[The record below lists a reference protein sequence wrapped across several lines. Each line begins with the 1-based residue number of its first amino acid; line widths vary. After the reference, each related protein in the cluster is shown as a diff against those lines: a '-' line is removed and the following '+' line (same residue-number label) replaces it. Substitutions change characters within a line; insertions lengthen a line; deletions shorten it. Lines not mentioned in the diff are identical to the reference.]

1 MCSCLYF
8 AVADIANSV
17 LQELRAFQASQ
28 EEAETSTSRIDN
40 GMLYITTRPTLPS
53 SSSDSPP
60 AVSSTSVKMAV
71 FGSSSGTSALGHS
84 PDSAKPRTASFCPS
98 IDQDLSGVEDNAT
111 LVDYAMEH
119 ERSCAVENDTAVQT
133 DSPSIPLSWSLPL
146 SPPDN
151 VTLSK
156 ELLMS
161 EMREYVAYHY
171 QRYPLWHPT
180 MFIEQVDGGEH
191 DASID
196 FRLSCYSMI
205 IINEAARFRQTPQRG
220 TGRLLEL
227 LQQIQSQRTSY
238 LAQNPSCEAVTQ
250 SFAMFV
256 AYSVCDE
263 HKLAFYYLNE
273 ACGLLRLI
281 DPTTLMPVARALYWR
296 ISAVLF
302 VTELASLAVY
312 GNPRVKGTMAYCKEL
327 AENKD
332 LMDWHIN
339 EEAIPD
345 PWFLHL
351 PLQRRF
357 QALDNKA
364 VRMLHALVLLYGAER
379 TDQIL
384 EVSVPRTNILAIIE
398 SAVPK
403 PDTSMQEADVNLTQ
417 QWLLSQHWEKK
428 CAASSAA
435 QRQQKVKPR
444 HDAQAAWLLQSI
456 GLSSLQHIRAVDPG
470 QQRII
475 GHGKLAKLSTS
486 IFNIASTLDVL
497 AQCKDI
503 ISELIRVVYDL
514 DYETLFTPELAVI
527 QIVISGVPQ
536 QFSLPFNE
544 VSELHHEGVGSTW
557 EDSEEQGTSAE

>member
-1 MCSCLYF
+1 
-8 AVADIANSV
+8 
-17 LQELRAFQASQ
+17 
-28 EEAETSTSRIDN
+28 
-40 GMLYITTRPTLPS
+40 
-53 SSSDSPP
+53 
-60 AVSSTSVKMAV
+60 MAV
-71 FGSSSGTSALGHS
+71 FGSSSSTSALGHS
-84 PDSAKPRTASFCPS
+84 PDLAQPRTASFCPS
-98 IDQDLSGVEDNAT
+98 IDQDFSGVEDNTAPF
-111 LVDYAMEH
+111 DYAMEY
-119 ERSCAVENDTAVQT
+119 ERSFAVENDPAVQT
-133 DSPSIPLSWSLPL
+133 DSPSLPL

-161 EMREYVAYHY
+161 EMREYVAYLY

-196 FRLSCYSMI
+196 FRLSCYSMT

-238 LAQNPSCEAVTQ
+238 LAQNPSCEAVAQ

-312 GNPRVKGTMAYCKEL
+312 GNPRVKGTMAYPKEL

-332 LMDWHIN
+332 LMDWYIN
-339 EEAIPD
+339 EEMIPD

-384 EVSVPRTNILAIIE
+384 EVSVPRTTILAIIE

-444 HDAQAAWLLQSI
+444 HDAQAACLLQSI

-470 QQRII
+470 QQRIV

-544 VSELHHEGVGSTW
+544 VSETHHEGEGSTW
-557 EDSEEQGTSAE
+557 EDSKDQETSVE